1 MSAHNKKNV
10 AVIGA
15 TGFTGLDLVF
25 ILSKHPK
32 VKIVN
37 LCATK
42 NLGKN
47 INDFDKRIKKK
58 LPKISSVNQINWSS
72 LDVVFFSLPNG
83 EAQKLIKKHYND
95 NNSLKFID
103 LSADFRITNYKIYK
117 KIYNRNHNAK
127 YLIKKSF
134 YSLPELNNISIH
146 RFKIIANPGCYPT
159 SIQIPLIP
167 LIKKNLLNLD
177 NITID
182 SKSGYSG
189 AGRNLNKNFTHK
201 NLYSSTFAYSPKNHR
216 HICEIDQQIYK
227 LTKKKVNFSF
237 NPYLL
242 PTYRGILTSI
252 YVKLKKGVSAN
263 MIRKSLVIYY
273 KKSKFVK
280 ILKLNSQIGS
290 GNVLNTNNCEISIC
304 ETRIKNKVIIFS
316 AIDNLVKGASGQAIQ
331 NMNLLFKFPE
341 YLGLK

>member
-134 YSLPELNNISIH
+134 YSLPELNNTSIH

-341 YLGLK
+341 HLGLK